1 MESKTR
7 KLVFLLDRKN
17 IGSVDTMF
25 SYTIASLLKRVLKME
40 ALWPGGGG
48 GGGTSK

>member
-17 IGSVDTMF
+17 IGLF
-25 SYTIASLLKRVLKME
+25 SYAIASLLKRVLKME
-40 ALWPGGGG
+40 ALWPGGGE
-48 GGGTSK
+48 GGTSK